1 MLDPCVDFP
10 QIAAWRPDR
19 GLNNYKLFARSVLDD
34 IPHSK
39 LIAESSLVRQVDSPL
54 EDSAFVAMLVGQC
67 GGAVDLRRCVLK
79 LF

>member
-1 MLDPCVDFP
+1 LLLVDFP
-10 QIAAWRPDR
+10 QIARWQFDR
-19 GLNNYKLFARSVLDD
+19 GFNNYRLFARSFLNH

-67 GGAVDLRRCVLK
+67 GGAVGDV
-79 LF
+79 F